1 MPRVDVY
8 NVEGEVVGEVE
19 LSDVLFGAEVNEAL
33 MHQAVTAYLSA
44 QRRGTASTKGRSEVR
59 GGGRKPWRQK
69 GTGLARAGTI
79 RSPIWRGGGVT
90 FGPKPRDYTQALP
103 KRMRRKALSSALS
116 AKVRDGS
123 LLVLDT
129 IKLEEPKTKK
139 VVSILEKLNVK
150 GSALIVTPETDR
162 TLVLSARNIP
172 GVDTRRADDLNVY
185 DLLGH
190 AKVLMTR
197 DAVAR
202 VEEVF
207 GS

>member
-1 MPRVDVY
+1 LPRVDVY
-8 NVEGEVVGEVE
+8 NVDGEVVGEVE
-19 LSDVLFGAEVNEAL
+19 LSDALFGAEVNEAL
-33 MHQAVTAYLSA
+33 MHQAVTAYLAA

-69 GTGLARAGTI
+69 GTGLARAGSI
-79 RSPIWRGGGVT
+79 RSPIWRGGGIT

-129 IKLEEPKTKK
+129 IRLEEPKTKK

-172 GVDTRRADDLNVY
+172 GVETRRAEDLNVY

>member
-8 NVEGEVVGEVE
+8 NVDGEVVGEVE
-19 LSDVLFGAEVNEAL
+19 LSDALFGAEVNEAL
-33 MHQAVTAYLSA
+33 MHQAVTAYLAA

-69 GTGLARAGTI
+69 GTGLARAGSI
-79 RSPIWRGGGVT
+79 RSPIWRGGGIT

-129 IKLEEPKTKK
+129 IRLEEPKTKK

-172 GVDTRRADDLNVY
+172 GVETRRAEDLNVY

>member
-1 MPRVDVY
+1 LPRVDVY
-8 NVEGEVVGEVE
+8 NVDGEVVGEVE
-19 LSDVLFGAEVNEAL
+19 LSDALFGAEVNEAL
-33 MHQAVTAYLSA
+33 MHQAVTAYLAA

-69 GTGLARAGTI
+69 GTGLARAGSI
-79 RSPIWRGGGVT
+79 RSPIWRGGGIT

-103 KRMRRKALSSALS
+103 KRMRRKALCSALS

-129 IKLEEPKTKK
+129 IELEEPKTKK

>member
-8 NVEGEVVGEVE
+8 NVDGEVVGEVE
-19 LSDVLFGAEVNEAL
+19 LSDALFGAEVNEAL
-33 MHQAVTAYLSA
+33 MHQAVTAYLAA

-69 GTGLARAGTI
+69 GTGLARAGSI
-79 RSPIWRGGGVT
+79 RSPIWRGGGIT

-103 KRMRRKALSSALS
+103 KRMRRKALCSALS

-129 IKLEEPKTKK
+129 IELEEPKTKK